1 MRCNTVI
8 ALSFAFLHS
17 VFAES
22 VSPRG
27 LGDLLQLGGLPTDNT
42 LSNLP
47 GAGALS
53 GLGFGGQ
60 PSETSCAD
68 QSALLLNANVLGH
81 TRCSGGGGGSL
92 MSCNG
97 QNGGK
102 FGPVTL
108 PSLANVQ
115 ALSTVDC
122 TN

>member
-27 LGDLLQLGGLPTDNT
+27 FGDLLGGLPTDN
-42 LSNLP
+42 LLGGGNLP
-47 GAGALS
+47 GGDMLN

-68 QSALLLNANVLGH
+68 QSGLLVNAQVLGH
-81 TRCSGGGGGSL
+81 TRCSGSGGAGL

-115 ALSTVDC
+115 ALTSVDC
-122 TN
+122 AN

>member
-27 LGDLLQLGGLPTDNT
+27 FSDLLGGLPTDDVLGGGNQ
-42 LSNLP
+42 L
-47 GAGALS
+47 GGGMFS
-53 GLGFGGQ
+53 GLGFPGQ
-60 PSETSCAD
+60 SSQTSCAD
-68 QSALLLNANVLGH
+68 QSGLLLNAQVLGQ
-81 TRCSGGGGGSL
+81 TRCSGGGGGGS

-115 ALSTVDC
+115 ALTSVDC
-122 TN
+122 AN